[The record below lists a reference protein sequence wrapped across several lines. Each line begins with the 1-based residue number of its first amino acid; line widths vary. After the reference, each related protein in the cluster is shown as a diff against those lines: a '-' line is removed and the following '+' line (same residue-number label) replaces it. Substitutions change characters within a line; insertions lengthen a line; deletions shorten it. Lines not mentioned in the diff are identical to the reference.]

1 MSPIPAITVKELAE
15 KLSKPTHSSPFV
27 LLDVRE
33 PHELMYAKLKDEWVT
48 PLPLSKLAR
57 ELTNALPETLQDKQ
71 TEIVVM
77 CHTGQRSAQVTAWLR
92 QNGWTN
98 VYNLT
103 GGIDAYARLIDP
115 TVGFY

>member
-1 MSPIPAITVKELAE
+1 MGALPSISVKDLAT
-15 KLSKPTHSSPFV
+15 KLSQGTPLV

-33 PHELMYAKLKDEWVT
+33 AYELNYAKLKDEWVT
-48 PLPLSKLAR
+48 PLPLSQLAR
-57 ELTNALPETLQDKQ
+57 ELTNALPPTMQDKN

-77 CHTGQRSAQVTAWLR
+77 CHTGMRSAQVTAWLQ

-98 VYNLT
+98 VHNLT
-103 GGIDAYARLIDP
+103 GGIDAYARLVDP

>member
-1 MSPIPAITVKELAE
+1 MYAIPEITVHDLAQ
-15 KLSKPTHSSPFV
+15 KLATSIPFV

-33 PHELMYAKLKDEWVT
+33 PHELAYAKLMDEWGTLV
-48 PLPLSKLAR
+48 PLSRLAR
-57 ELTNALPETLQDKQ
+57 ELTNALPDNLHKNA
-71 TEIVVM
+71 EIVVM

-98 VYNLT
+98 VHNLA

-115 TVGFY
+115 SVGFY

>member
-1 MSPIPAITVKELAE
+1 MYDLPEISVKELAQ
-15 KLSKPTHSSPFV
+15 KLANGASFV

-33 PHELMYAKLKDEWVT
+33 PQELEYAKLKDEWTTLV
-48 PLPLSKLAR
+48 PLSQLAR
-57 ELTNALPETLQDKQ
+57 ELTNALPDSVQDKD

-77 CHTGQRSAQVTAWLR
+77 CHTGQRSAQVTAWLL

-98 VYNLT
+98 VSNLR
-103 GGIDAYARLIDP
+103 GGIEAYARVVDP